1 MNISTHHTLVYP
13 YHHNTYNYKC
23 FYCGVMKPYDIGE
36 SNKREDELEL
46 VERADLAVIRALLR
60 YSFEPISYDFD
71 ALTARERSIVGTPEQ
86 FARIK
91 QFATED
97 K

>member
-1 MNISTHHTLVYP
+1 MALSSTPNGYLPSRHP
-13 YHHNTYNYKC
+13 
-23 FYCGVMKPYDIGE
+23 
-36 SNKREDELEL
+36 KRIA

-86 FARIK
+86 LARIK

-97 K
+97 V